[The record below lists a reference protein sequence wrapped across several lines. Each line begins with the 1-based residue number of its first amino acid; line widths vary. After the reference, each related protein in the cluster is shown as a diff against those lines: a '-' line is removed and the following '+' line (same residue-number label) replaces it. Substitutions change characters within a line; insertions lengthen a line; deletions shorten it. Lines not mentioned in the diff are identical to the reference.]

1 VGLAA
6 EPEEA
11 GMTKRSFAL
20 VMVAIAIALLIRPVN
35 SKEAVVESLW
45 AAKPLVIDGAATDWD
60 DATPITDKNS
70 NAQYALK
77 NDGKN
82 LYLIMVMRDDNTRS
96 TVGYTGIKVFVS
108 SGAKKS
114 KDEGFLFH
122 QKQMTPDEL
131 IASLEAKGEVL
142 SEDRKAELRKQKSY
156 VAYLEDPLVPKKDA
170 AAAATAAGKPEAPM
184 FRSLVQGKI
193 SIYEFR
199 IPLSLIGAEGG
210 VQPGSEIKVGFEWGG
225 VTKEIMKNIMADR
238 ASSGATARASAGSS
252 DSGFSDSSG
261 DGGGGG
267 GDFAPYMR
275 DPRYKKRA
283 FWIDAKL
290 AAQ

>member
-1 VGLAA
+1 
-6 EPEEA
+6 
-11 GMTKRSFAL
+11 MNKRSLTLAL
-20 VMVAIAIALLIRPVN
+20 VVIALAVLIQPVH

-45 AAKPLVIDGAATDWD
+45 AAKPLVIDGAAADWD
-60 DATPITDKNS
+60 DATPITDKGS

-77 NDGKN
+77 NDGKY
-82 LYLIMVMRDDNTRS
+82 LYLIMVMRDDMARS
-96 TVGYTGIKVFVS
+96 TIAYTGIKVFVS
-108 SGAKKS
+108 VGAKKS

-156 VAYLEDPLVPKKDA
+156 VAYLEDPLVPKKGATPA
-170 AAAATAAGKPEAPM
+170 AAAAGKSEGPM
-184 FRSLVQGKI
+184 FRSVLQGRI

-199 IPLSLIGAEGG
+199 IPLSQIGAEGG
-210 VQPGSEIKVGFEWGG
+210 VQPGGDIKVGFEWGG
-225 VTKEIMKNIMADR
+225 VTKEIMKDIMADR
-238 ASSGATARASAGSS
+238 AGSGSTARASAGSS

-275 DPRYKKRA
+275 DPRYKRRA

>member
-1 VGLAA
+1 
-6 EPEEA
+6 
-11 GMTKRSFAL
+11 MTKRFATL
-20 VMVAIAIALLIRPVN
+20 AMVTIALAVLIHPVH

-45 AAKPLVIDGAATDWD
+45 AAKPLAIDGAATDWD
-60 DATPITDKNS
+60 DATPITDKSS
-70 NAQYALK
+70 NVQYALK

-82 LYLIMVMRDDNTRS
+82 LYLIMVMRDDLARS
-96 TVGYTGIKVFVS
+96 TVGYTGMKIFLSVD
-108 SGAKKS
+108 GKKS

-122 QKQMTPDEL
+122 QKQLTPDEL

-156 VAYLEDPLVPKKDA
+156 VAYFEDPLAAKKG
-170 AAAATAAGKPEAPM
+170 AATAAEVAGKPEAPM
-184 FRSLVQGKI
+184 FRSTLQGKI

-199 IPLSLIGAEGG
+199 IPLSRIGAGSG
-210 VQPGSEIKVGFEWGG
+210 VQPGGEIKVGFEWGG

-238 ASSGATARASAGSS
+238 AGSGSTARAGAGSS

-267 GDFAPYMR
+267 GDFAPFMR